1 MMPTGP
7 TASPCKNIIHLEE
20 VPAVQQHDIPKNVSS
35 RLQWAKDLG
44 PLNRSSYAPTDIF
57 SNI

>member
-1 MMPTGP
+1 MTPTAP
-7 TASPCKNIIHLEE
+7 TASPCKTIIHLEE
-20 VPAVQQHDIPKNVSS
+20 VLAVQQHHIPKNVSS

-44 PLNRSSYAPTDIF
+44 PLNRSSYAPTDIS